1 MAIKLLREGKEAVG
15 SGGILPSV
23 LDLSASGSAPARDVS
38 QTAGSGPGPDLESIA
53 EALIVKGIEQGNL
66 TPVDLAHGFL
76 DVLLDANDLARVM
89 AAFTEMGIKV
99 IEDESDLNMAALGD
113 EITAETEV
121 LHSNDLDDP
130 LRMYLQEIGAVSLL
144 TADEEIAL
152 AKAIEAGDT
161 DAATRMAEANLRL
174 VVSVAKKYVNRGLP
188 FLDLIQ
194 EGNLGLLRAVQ
205 KFDYHRGYKFST
217 YAHWWIRQ
225 AITRGLADQ
234 SRTIRLPAH
243 ISESLNRVVRLSRR
257 MAQELGREPRTDEIA
272 LESGMTP
279 EIVSRLI
286 KLSELPI
293 SLETPLGEE
302 GDSSLGD
309 LIEDKEAIAPLD
321 GAVAATLRLALDETL
336 NTLNGRERRVM
347 QLRYGII
354 DGQERTLEEIGGRL
368 GVTRERIRQIEAKA
382 LHKLRAPSRSAK
394 LRSYLS

>member
-1 MAIKLLREGKEAVG
+1 VVG
-15 SGGILPSV
+15 NGGILRSV
-23 LDLSASGSAPARDVS
+23 LDLSASGSAPARDVF

-53 EALIVKGIEQGNL
+53 EALIVRGREQGNL
-66 TPVDLAHGFL
+66 SFDDLAQGFL
-76 DVLLDANDLARVM
+76 EVLLEPNDFARVVT
-89 AAFTEMGIKV
+89 AFTAMGIDV
-99 IEDESDLNMAALGD
+99 IEDESDLEMAGVGD
-113 EITAETEV
+113 GITAETEI
-121 LHSNDLDDP
+121 LHSQELDDP

-144 TADEEIAL
+144 TADEEITL

-174 VVSVAKKYVNRGLP
+174 VVSVAKKYMNRGLP

-205 KFDYHRGYKFST
+205 KFDYHRGFKFST

-225 AITRGLADQ
+225 AITRGLTDH
-234 SRTIRLPAH
+234 SRTIRLPVH

-257 MAQELGREPRTDEIA
+257 MAQELGREPSIDEIA

-279 EIVSRLI
+279 EIVGRLI
-286 KLSELPI
+286 KISEQPI

-309 LIEDKEAIAPLD
+309 LIEDEEAISPLD
-321 GAVAATLRLALDETL
+321 WALASTLRLALEETL
-336 NTLNGRERRVM
+336 DTLTARERRVM

-354 DGQERTLEEIGGRL
+354 DGQERTLAEIGGRL

>member
-1 MAIKLLREGKEAVG
+1 
-15 SGGILPSV
+15 V

-38 QTAGSGPGPDLESIA
+38 QTAGSGRGPDLESIA
-53 EALIVKGIEQGNL
+53 EALIVKGREQGNL
-66 TPVDLAHGFL
+66 TFDDLAQGFL
-76 DVLLDANDLARVM
+76 EVLLEPNDFARVVT
-89 AAFTEMGIKV
+89 AFTEMGIDV
-99 IEDESDLNMAALGD
+99 IEDESDLEMAAVGD
-113 EITAETEV
+113 GITAETEIF
-121 LHSNDLDDP
+121 HPNDLDDP
-130 LRMYLQEIGAVSLL
+130 LRMYLHEISAVSLL
-144 TADEEIAL
+144 TAEEEIAL
-152 AKAIEAGDT
+152 AKAIEAGDM

-174 VVSVAKKYVNRGLP
+174 VVSVAKKYMNRGLP

-225 AITRGLADQ
+225 AISRGLAEQ
-234 SRTIRLPAH
+234 ARTIRLPVH
-243 ISESLNRVVRLSRR
+243 IGESLNRVVRLSPRQ
-257 MAQELGREPRTDEIA
+257 AQKLGREPRMEEIA

-279 EIVSRLI
+279 EIVDKLI
-286 KLSELPI
+286 KISEQPI

-309 LIEDKEAIAPLD
+309 LIEDKEAISPLD
-321 GAVAATLRLALDETL
+321 WALAATLRLALEETL
-336 NTLNGRERRVM
+336 DTLTGRERRVM

-354 DGQERTLEEIGGRL
+354 DGQERTLAEVGGRL

-394 LRSYLS
+394 LRSFLS

>member
-1 MAIKLLREGKEAVG
+1 VAIKLLREGKEAVG

-23 LDLSASGSAPARDVS
+23 LDLSASGSVPARDVS
-38 QTAGSGPGPDLESIA
+38 QTAGSGPGMDLESIA

-66 TPVDLAHGFL
+66 TPDDLAQGFL
-76 DVLLDANDLARVM
+76 DMLLEPNDLARVM

-99 IEDESDLNMAALGD
+99 IEDESDLDMAALGD
-113 EITAETEV
+113 EITAEMEV

-130 LRMYLQEIGAVSLL
+130 LRMYLQEIGAVSLV

-243 ISESLNRVVRLSRR
+243 ISQSLYRVVRLSRR
-257 MAQELGREPRTDEIA
+257 LAQELGREPRMDEIA

-309 LIEDKEAIAPLD
+309 LIEDKEAISPLD
-321 GAVAATLRLALDETL
+321 GAFAATLRLALDETL

-354 DGQERTLEEIGGRL
+354 DGQERTLQEIGGRL

>member
-1 MAIKLLREGKEAVG
+1 M
-15 SGGILPSV
+15 
-23 LDLSASGSAPARDVS
+23 SASGSAPARDVS

-76 DVLLDANDLARVM
+76 DVLLDPNDLARVM
-89 AAFTEMGIKV
+89 AAFSEMGIKV
-99 IEDESDLNMAALGD
+99 IEDESDLNMAAVGD

-130 LRMYLQEIGAVSLL
+130 LRIYLQEIGAVSLL

-286 KLSELPI
+286 KISELPI

-309 LIEDKEAIAPLD
+309 LIEDKEAISPVD

-347 QLRYGII
+347 QLRHGII